1 LTKVG
6 DPKTTGRSSE
16 IDGLRAISALIVV
29 FAHAGFVPGS
39 GATGVTFFFVISGY
53 VITLTLLSEFKFS
66 SGFSIGKF
74 LLRRF
79 FKLFPPLLGIVILPS
94 ILFYKVLSLNTQGLM
109 SQLFFYFNWV
119 DIQIPDLQILPG
131 SGVVWSLSVEEQF
144 YISIAIFWLI
154 IIKMAANHAV
164 KLLTYFYVLIYVYST
179 LCRFYIHFSDS
190 ASRDGYNEILRIMR
204 GTDSRMSAI
213 ALGGLLAIFVSQFMN
228 KPRPSLSI
236 FYNWQFVLTCS
247 FFLLILSHN
256 RDFLIMIDVLHF
268 SLGEL
273 SVGLVIMHLAIRDKK
288 VNFSLFNL
296 LNLKLLQ
303 VIGLCSYSIYLSHM
317 IFILALEAVGI
328 FSIGILKI
336 EWIGSISKIIL
347 SVIIGIICHKLFD
360 APFESRRARYRTSR
374 PD

>member
-1 LTKVG
+1 MTKVG
-6 DPKTTGRSSE
+6 DPKATGRSSE

-29 FAHAGFVPGS
+29 FGHAGLSVIS

-66 SGFSIGKF
+66 SGFSISKF

-94 ILFYKVLSLNTQGLM
+94 ILFFKFLDLSLQGLM

-154 IIKMAANHAV
+154 IIKLAANHAV
-164 KLLTYFYVLIYVYST
+164 KLLAYFYVLIYVYST

-190 ASRDGYNEILRIMR
+190 TSRDGYNEILRILR
-204 GTDSRMSAI
+204 ATDSRMSAI
-213 ALGGLLAIFVSQFMN
+213 ALGGLIAIFVSQFMN

-236 FYNWQFVLTCS
+236 FYNWQFMLTCG
-247 FFLLILSHN
+247 FFLLILS
-256 RDFLIMIDVLHF
+256 RQDSLVMIDVLQF
-268 SLGEL
+268 NLSEL
-273 SVGLVIMHLAIRDKK
+273 SIGLVIMHIAIRDKK